1 MMDTIISEKYHN
13 YDYAPGIPTYGIDG
27 KDGKSGMN
35 GISLFVCQHDI
46 TNDVGLKEFG
56 KAILQNL
63 DMSLGGAVKI
73 NRDYIEGDSFL
84 FTNCEI
90 WKIKD
95 IVELKKIAAINQL
108 TTDNFSQYLERVGRI
123 NMTTTTDGIITNGD
137 RLLLDNTRYKGFVI
151 NNAGLSNSKLPSL
164 EAPFTIMS
172 NDTDNDD
179 NIQFIDL
186 KSIFSNATDSELKIY
201 YDTNTKAYHIYS
213 DRPILFDCDLK
224 VSNTT
229 SDEFDEYSA
238 IITKE
243 NNITSFIAF
252 CNGDTDTD
260 GIRYNI
266 SVNSYIQDTNPDVG
280 APDIVDDGY
289 TEVDTLDDT
298 NDGDAEDG
306 DVEDE
311 VVEDDSE
318 ITMYKIDVVL
328 TDVADNNYDDINVHF
343 QGIQNHKVVFEMFVP
358 LSSFSTPPSDNYA
371 RTFSYD
377 TEVDL
382 SMVSEWKV
390 SFIDTVEI
398 FIKQKEIE

>member
-1 MMDTIISEKYHN
+1 MMMDTIISEKYHN

-46 TNDVGLKEFG
+46 TNDVGLGQFG

-73 NRDYIEGDSFL
+73 NRDYIDGDSFL

-151 NNAGLSNSKLPSL
+151 NNAGLSNSELPSL

-213 DRPILFDCDLK
+213 DKPILFDCDLK

-243 NNITSFIAF
+243 NSITSFIAF

-260 GIRYNI
+260 GIRYDI
-266 SVNSYIQDTNPDVG
+266 SVNSYLQDVNPDAVVT
-280 APDIVDDGY
+280 DMVDDGY
-289 TEVDTLDDT
+289 TEDDVLDSIDDEVT
-298 NDGDAEDG
+298 
-306 DVEDE
+306 EDE
-311 VVEDDSE
+311 VTEDDNKT
-318 ITMYKIDVVL
+318 TMYKIDIVL

-358 LSSFSTPPSDNYA
+358 FSSFSTPPSDNYA

-398 FIKQKEIE
+398 FIKQKD